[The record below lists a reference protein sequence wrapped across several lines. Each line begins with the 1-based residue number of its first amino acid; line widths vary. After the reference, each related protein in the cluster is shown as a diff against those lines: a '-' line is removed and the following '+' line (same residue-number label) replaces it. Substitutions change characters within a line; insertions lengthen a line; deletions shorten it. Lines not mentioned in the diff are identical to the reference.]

1 MNGVSHELE
10 GRCSIKLSNLKL
22 SGLDRCG
29 AASVDPNF
37 ESGGR
42 RLIEFR
48 SVEHDHY
55 ELEDY
60 LDVLED
66 ITISFDEEDQN
77 LNFAEGTD
85 RYAISKRPAVLTNL
99 CV

>member
-1 MNGVSHELE
+1 MIASPICSSQSGDTYLNSYFACRGDLITLF
-10 GRCSIKLSNLKL
+10 RCRDLALNWNI
-22 SGLDRCG
+22 DI
-29 AASVDPNF
+29 A
-37 ESGGR
+37 
-42 RLIEFR
+42 
-48 SVEHDHY
+48 H